1 MASTD
6 DILTT
11 QKNGVVGVNQLTQTW
26 NDYLRAEHGTSVS
39 KCVEAAT
46 VVTQGS
52 GYVISASVVEKGTA
66 SGFLYDAATA
76 ETPKDED
83 RLMAFKQEEGVY
95 IASFKFKNGLLV
107 VPGTGQAITIT
118 YSMD

>member
-1 MASTD
+1 VATTD

-39 KCVEAAT
+39 KCVDAAT
-46 VVTQGS
+46 VITQGS
-52 GYVISASVVEKGTA
+52 GYVITASVVEKGTK
-66 SGFLYDAATA
+66 SGFLYDAATV

-83 RLMAFKQEEGVY
+83 RLMAFKQDEG
-95 IASFKFKNGLLV
+95 AFLAGFKFKNGLLV
-107 VPGTGQAITIT
+107 IPGDGQAITIT

>member
-1 MASTD
+1 MATTD

-26 NDYLRAEHGTSVS
+26 SDYLRAEHGTSVS
-39 KCVEAAT
+39 KCLEAAT

-52 GYVISASVVEKGTA
+52 GYIISVSVVEKGTA
-66 SGFLYDAATA
+66 SGFLYDAATT
-76 ETPKDED
+76 ESPKDAD
-83 RLMAFKQEEGVY
+83 RLMAFKQEEGVFL
-95 IASFKFKNGLLV
+95 AGFKFTSGLLV
-107 VPGTGQAITIT
+107 IPGAGQAITIT